1 MRGGFAAVGCGG
13 CWNKECTSWFPY
25 VRARL
30 PLRTDLIR
38 GASAFSD
45 GAGHRGQGEDA
56 SASVTMDRG
65 SLGTETPE
73 GWQGETNSAV
83 PDWGGMG

>member
-1 MRGGFAAVGCGG
+1 MVAADV
-13 CWNKECTSWFPY
+13 ETTSCFPY

-45 GAGHRGQGEDA
+45 GAGHRQGEDA
-56 SASVTMDRG
+56 SASVTMDVVLSERKRRRAG
-65 SLGTETPE
+65 KARQTALYRTGE
-73 GWQGETNSAV
+73 GWADRRSS
-83 PDWGGMG
+83 